1 MKHLAR
7 DLYQLPLAPREAV
20 NAYLVGDVLV
30 DCGYPMNWKRLH
42 SELGGSRPKVHA
54 LTHAHADHAGNSKR
68 LREED
73 GLEVWVG
80 ERDRDCLVSG
90 QPEPGA
96 IPVGRGILSRYM
108 RFPGVEPDRLL
119 TAGDEIGSGF
129 VVIDTPGHS
138 PGHVSF
144 WREEDRSLICGDVF
158 FNMNMLTTAPGLHQP
173 PGVFT
178 PDPARNRESE
188 RLLAELEPALV
199 CFGHGPPLRDPGK
212 LRNFAD
218 RAG

>member
-42 SELGGSRPKVHA
+42 SQLGGSKPKVHA

-68 LREED
+68 LKEED

-80 ERDRDCLVSG
+80 ERDREYLVSG
-90 QPEPGA
+90 RPEPGA
-96 IPVGRGILSRYM
+96 IPVGRDILSRYM

-119 TAGDEIGSGF
+119 KAGDEIGSGF

-173 PGVFT
+173 PGIFT

-188 RLLAELEPALV
+188 RLLAELEPTLV
-199 CFGHGPPLRDPGK
+199 CFGHGPPLRDPEA